1 MNRLCAHT
9 CDVVNNEGREVSGH
23 TAPAPGELRLSVH
36 QSVPREGSRPQPP
49 ADETGVA
56 PGAAESAT
64 MRRLRVQLGPTTS
77 PPLFSQTTT
86 TLSPLRGCPLVA
98 LLHWDPDV
106 MGGGGNHLG
115 ELTVQPPA
123 VAVAWRGRPPAH
135 PRLVNPPLSAAVTR
149 GAGGASDAP
158 PAQMPLGSW
167 PCRHM
172 LHPRGGGAEGWCS
185 TLSLAALA
193 AIAAPPVV
201 AYAAPISSPGAGR
214 PVPARRRGLLT
225 PPPIRTSRLV
235 RNRGQRDC
243 AYRIGAR
250 LGGAAVGPVGED
262 AAAVFVLFMVVG
274 SVLEAP
280 YSALAVALAWKHSP
294 CVSSRRLRPD

>member
-172 LHPRGGGAEGWCS
+172 LHPRGGGRRGGALPCRSLLWRPLLRH
-185 TLSLAALA
+185 LSLRTR
-193 AIAAPPVV
+193 PP
-201 AYAAPISSPGAGR
+201 
-214 PVPARRRGLLT
+214 
-225 PPPIRTSRLV
+225 
-235 RNRGQRDC
+235 
-243 AYRIGAR
+243 
-250 LGGAAVGPVGED
+250 
-262 AAAVFVLFMVVG
+262 F
-274 SVLEAP
+274 
-280 YSALAVALAWKHSP
+280 
-294 CVSSRRLRPD
+294 LRPALDGPSPRAGEVY